1 MADVEYGS
9 RRSRFLQTLR
19 EGWKPPQRR
28 SKATDPSTKTTD
40 AAKATEGSPATK
52 EAAATKAAS
61 GADTMSAAP
70 RTASTKS
77 AATETAAGSKP
88 PDPNLTERME
98 GVQGW
103 MAELERKQR
112 RMTYFGAAATAL
124 AVLAAAAALYLAI
137 TTPNSASKDDF
148 DDLEAQVQTLQEQ
161 INQATADQARLKAL
175 NSSIQSLDSRVA
187 ASEQKAAQNAS
198 EIAALKTQVAQAAA
212 AAAATPAPAPAATTP
227 TTPPAGKTKP

>member
-1 MADVEYGS
+1 
-9 RRSRFLQTLR
+9 
-19 EGWKPPQRR
+19 
-28 SKATDPSTKTTD
+28 
-40 AAKATEGSPATK
+40 
-52 EAAATKAAS
+52 
-61 GADTMSAAP
+61 
-70 RTASTKS
+70 
-77 AATETAAGSKP
+77 
-88 PDPNLTERME
+88 ME

-103 MAELERKQR
+103 MAELERKQG

-187 ASEQKAAQNAS
+187 ASEQKANQQAS
-198 EIAALKTQVAQAAA
+198 EIAARQDAGRRRPNRPRQRRR
-212 AAAATPAPAPAATTP
+212 PRPPRRHP
-227 TTPPAGKTKP
+227 PPPAQRSSPRCNP

>member
-1 MADVEYGS
+1 MADMESRS
-9 RRSRFLQTLR
+9 RRPSFVETLR

-28 SKATDPSTKTTD
+28 SKMADPSARTEAST
-40 AAKATEGSPATK
+40 ATESAEATK
-52 EAAATKAAS
+52 EAAATKTPN
-61 GADTMSAAP
+61 G
-70 RTASTKS
+70 ASTKP
-77 AATETAAGSKP
+77 AATRTGAGASP
-88 PDPNLTERME
+88 PEPNLMERLE

-103 MAELERKQR
+103 MAELERKQGW
-112 RMTYFGAAATAL
+112 MTYFGAAATAL

-187 ASEQKAAQNAS
+187 ASEQKANQQAS
-198 EIAALKTQVAQAAA
+198 EIAAVKAQAQAAQQA
-212 AAAATPAPAPAATTP
+212 AATATPAPAPTTP
-227 TTPPAGKTKP
+227 TTPGATKQP